1 MGATGIGRRVIVSRL
16 PRPSLSTR
24 ALDSTTTQAAAEA
37 LPAIQSNLRYIALLF
52 ALVVLPK
59 VFQRYRLPGAIT
71 SLLLG
76 IGAGGLGWFEG
87 DSTIQLLSTF
97 GIVALFLFAGLE
109 ISGPELR
116 RGARILIQHGVI
128 WSVLAFLA
136 AVAVK
141 EAFALS
147 GRAAALTSLAIV
159 TPSTGFILSSL
170 GSFGLAGDERFA
182 VKAKAIAAELLAL
195 GTLFVV
201 LQSTSAQQMVLA
213 SAVLIAMVLV
223 IPLAFRLFAVWVAPH
238 APRSEF
244 AFLLMMAVLCAYVT
258 RHLGV
263 YYLVGAFVVG
273 VAAQRFRSRLPA
285 MSSEKMVDALEAFGS
300 VFIPFY
306 FFNAGLHVRP
316 SELSFTALGLG
327 VTLLIVAVPI
337 RVYLTAVHR
346 RWALGET
353 IASARRIGTALVP
366 TLVFTLVLADI
377 LRTQFAAPEFLV
389 GGLIIYTIVNTTIPA
404 FVLRTPPPAFEEVEA
419 GEVIPAT

>member
-1 MGATGIGRRVIVSRL
+1 
-16 PRPSLSTR
+16 
-24 ALDSTTTQAAAEA
+24 LDSTTTQAAAEA